1 MVLFTKVSG
10 SSMKTRKM
18 VEEFKSGLMDLDMM
32 ASGEMEWPMATE
44 DSSMLKVMFTRES
57 GLKIKLMAMEFI
69 LTLTAAGTKDS
80 GSRINSM
87 DSVLNSGLTEPST
100 RVSTSKE

>member
-1 MVLFTKVSG
+1 MEQSIKGNG
-10 SSMKTRKM
+10 SLKKGRKM
-18 VEEFKSGLMDLDMM
+18 AEVFKFGPMVLDMM
-32 ASGEMEWPMATE
+32 DSGEMEWPM
-44 DSSMLKVMFTRES
+44 DMGVLFMLREMYMRES
-57 GLKIKLMAMEFI
+57 GLKIKQMAMEFI